1 MKKNIFLA
9 LDFNS
14 LDKALEVTQ
23 SNKRLFSWIKIGLE
37 LYSVLV

>member
-14 LDKALEVTQ
+14 LTDALEVTKK
-23 SNKRLFSWIKIGLE
+23 NKKE
-37 LYSVLV
+37 ED